1 MSRPRVQYFFAFGSP
16 YAGLADSRID
26 DLVDRAGG
34 ELEPIPVVPPPSDP
48 PEGLAATLLEFKHG
62 YMVEDCARWAD
73 ELGLP
78 WKFPFGSPVDGSDAT
93 AGWYF
98 AVERDAERA
107 YRNAVFRARCSEGAD
122 LDDAGVLRECAVAAG
137 LDGTAFEEALRAKT
151 YHGEIPKALQR
162 CLEAQVFGVPLF
174 VHDGTRYWG
183 NDRVEHLIE
192 ALGRG

>member
-34 ELEPIPVVPPPSDP
+34 DLEPIPVVPPPSDP
-48 PEGLAATLLEFKHG
+48 PEGLAATLQEFKRS
-62 YMVEDCARWAD
+62 YMFEDCARWAD

-78 WKFPFGSPVDGSDAT
+78 WRFPVDAPIDGNDAT

-98 AVERDAERA
+98 AVEQGAERA

-122 LDDAGVLRECAVAAG
+122 LDDTGVLGECAVAAG
-137 LDGTAFEEALRAKT
+137 LDRAAFDEALRAKT
-151 YHGEIPKALQR
+151 YHDEIAKALQR
-162 CLEAQVFGVPLF
+162 VVEARVFGVPLF
-174 VHDGTRYWG
+174 VHDGARYWG